1 MEDPLL
7 LASWRL
13 EMKIKT
19 TLSLTLVLSGLF
31 ALSAGRADAGSIRLQ
46 CWEYDRGN
54 AKVVVNPGRYGDYR
68 DKAPGL
74 MMTDTGKTPFEVE
87 YDLDIP
93 VTGLWKLRV
102 RYASSGVYPLDVM
115 IDGKK
120 VGVCCGE
127 KTDNAPPYMDRHPNV
142 YEGLP
147 RRTWHLH
154 GAQWEDSFE
163 FQLQAGK
170 RTLKF
175 ARNGTPSNLIEI
187 RLETKEKYPKGWKPS
202 MKRKKV
208 DLERIPPMNRRH
220 FLPADSVVPATL
232 RLTILDKIK
241 TLGTDYANGPTHLKE
256 LAQLEARQKALEAE
270 GGPEEWQA
278 LADEW
283 NEFRKRVMLDHPALK
298 FDRRIFVKRF
308 TRHASVYTGHRS
320 WGNPGGNLCVLSLV
334 RADGKVTELVPELK
348 GGVFGRFDLSFDATR
363 VVFNY
368 TKSKEGAEQ
377 YRIYEI
383 QIDPKTGLRAK
394 GTPLRQLT
402 HNVLL
407 ENEPYG
413 GKYGRDGYND
423 MDPIYLPDG
432 RIMFASSRSR
442 RSVLCA
448 PQTSTT
454 LHVMDADGNNM
465 RCISGAQ
472 VNELSPMLLD
482 DGRIAYTRWEYI
494 DKGFG
499 NVQSLWTVRPDG
511 SGPDHLYKNMVVC
524 PGAMINACSIPNSR
538 KFAAIAI
545 GHHGGLAGPMV
556 VLDTRKHR
564 RTADAMTNL
573 TPEIDYPGLYP
584 RMRNKGGFAE
594 PYPFSEK
601 FFMVSH
607 GPGSSHGT
615 GNGHAI
621 YVMDNWGNR
630 AELYR
635 DPSIA
640 CHQPVPLRKR
650 RIPVNITPV
659 DDTNAV
665 HTAYTK
671 SKGLATMFLQDV
683 YRGLPGIKRGRV
695 KYVRVMA
702 AMNLSWRDAVR
713 AGKQG
718 DGAGMEASAVSG
730 GGDVS
735 IKKIY
740 GIVKIHE
747 DGSAF
752 FRVPANR
759 NVFFQALDEN
769 YMELHRMRTFINLRP
784 GESRSCIGCHEFRR
798 NAPGL
803 KPVRPI
809 AMKFPVQNPGPQ
821 PGDKGPRTVHYA
833 ADIQP
838 VLDKH
843 CLGCHS
849 GDKPKGELNLTGVL
863 TTKFNKSYEALTKK
877 KKRLVSYLEGGFG
890 SANVPAEPP
899 LSFGSHR
906 SILTQR
912 ILTAPCKSKI
922 TREEFIKIVTW
933 IDANAPYY
941 GTHEG
946 KKNIQWKDDPNFRP
960 LPVAGK

>member
-1 MEDPLL
+1 MKTESYPPLRSRCL
-7 LASWRL
+7 MLIVLAGL
-13 EMKIKT
+13 CFAM
-19 TLSLTLVLSGLF
+19 LSLD
-31 ALSAGRADAGSIRLQ
+31 RAQAASIRFT
-46 CWEYDRGN
+46 CWQYDRGN
-54 AKVVVNPGRYGDYR
+54 AKVVVNPGRHGDYR
-68 DKAPGL
+68 DQPPGL
-74 MMTDTGKTPFEVE
+74 MMTGTGKTPFEVE
-87 YDLDIP
+87 FDLDVP
-93 VTGLWKLRV
+93 VTGTWKLRV

-120 VGVCCGE
+120 VGICCAE
-127 KTDNAPPYMDRHPNV
+127 KTDNAPPYKDRHPFV
-142 YEGLP
+142 HEGVP
-147 RRTWHLH
+147 KRTWHLH
-154 GAQWEDSFE
+154 GAQWEDSCE
-163 FQLQAGK
+163 FNIQAGK

-175 ARNGTPSNLIEI
+175 TRNGPPSNLIEI
-187 RLETKEKYPKGWKPS
+187 RLTTEAKTPKGWKS
-202 MKRKKV
+202 SITRKF
-208 DLERIPPMNRRH
+208 DLERIPPMNRRY
-220 FLPADSVVPATL
+220 FLPADSIVPETL
-232 RLTILDKIK
+232 RLTIQDKIK
-241 TLGTDYANGPTHLKE
+241 HLGPDYPNGPEHLK
-256 LAQLEARQKALEAE
+256 QLEALKAEQKVLDAGA
-270 GGPEEWQA
+270 GGPEQFQE
-278 LADEW
+278 LADKW
-283 NEFRKRVMLDHPALK
+283 TAFRKRVLLDHPALK
-298 FDRRIFVKRF
+298 FDRLMFVKRM
-308 TRHASVYTGHRS
+308 TRGASVYTGHRDHGS
-320 WGNPGGNLCVLSLV
+320 PGGNLCILSPV
-334 RADGKVTELVPELK
+334 HADGKVTELVPELA

-368 TKSKEGAEQ
+368 SNGKQ

-383 QIDPKTGLRAK
+383 EIDPTTGSRVK
-394 GTPLRQLT
+394 GKPPRQLT
-402 HNVLL
+402 FDVPKKD
-407 ENEPYG
+407 EPYG
-413 GKYGRDGYND
+413 GKYCRDGYND

-432 RIMFASSRSR
+432 KIMFASSRSR

-454 LHVMDADGNNM
+454 LHVMDIDGKNM

-472 VNELSPMLLD
+472 VNELSPILLR
-482 DGRIAYTRWEYI
+482 DGRVAYTRWEYI

-499 NVQSLWTVRPDG
+499 NVQTLWTVRPDG
-511 SGPDHLYKNMVVC
+511 SGTDHLYKNMVVC
-524 PGAMINACSIPNSR
+524 PGAMINACSIPGSS
-538 KFAAIAI
+538 KIAAIGI
-545 GHHGGLAGPMV
+545 GHHGGLAGPMIV
-556 VLDTRKHR
+556 IDTRKHR

-573 TPEIDYPGLYP
+573 TPEIEYPGLYP
-584 RMRNKGGFAE
+584 RTRNKGGYAE

-607 GPGSSHGT
+607 GPGALNT
-615 GNGHAI
+615 GHAI
-621 YVMDNWGNR
+621 YVLDNYGNR

-635 DPSIA
+635 DPTIA
-640 CHQPVPLRKR
+640 SHQPVPLRPRKR
-650 RIPVNITPV
+650 PVSITPV

-665 HTAYTK
+665 HTKYTK

-713 AGKQG
+713 AGQQG

-740 GIVKIHE
+740 GIVKVHE

-803 KPVRPI
+803 KTVRPI
-809 AMKFPVQNPGPQ
+809 AMKFPVVNPAPQ
-821 PGDKGPRTVHYA
+821 PGDKGPRTVHYE

-838 VLDKH
+838 ILDKH
-843 CLGCHS
+843 CLGCHG
-849 GDKPKGELNLTGVL
+849 GDKPKGGVDLTGVR
-863 TTKFNKSYEALTKK
+863 TGMFNKSYESLVKK
-877 KKRLVSYLEGGFG
+877 KPRLVSYLEGGFG

-899 LSFGSHR
+899 MTFGSHQ
-906 SILTQR
+906 SILTKR
-912 ILTAPCKSKI
+912 ILKAPCKSKI
-922 TREEFIKIVTW
+922 TREDFIRIVTW

-946 KKNIQWKDDPNFRP
+946 KKNLKWKNDPNFRP

>member
-1 MEDPLL
+1 MKSQSPLSRLCCRLIVTL
-7 LASWRL
+7 LTNACV
-13 EMKIKT
+13 
-19 TLSLTLVLSGLF
+19 LSLPLSQ
-31 ALSAGRADAGSIRLQ
+31 AGAGSIRLQ
-46 CWEYDRGN
+46 CWQYDRGN

-68 DKAPGL
+68 DQPPGL
-74 MMTDTGKTPFEVE
+74 MMAGSGKAPFEVE
-87 YDLDIP
+87 FDLDVP
-93 VTGLWKLRV
+93 ATGLWKLRV
-102 RYASSGVYPLDVM
+102 RYASAGVYPLDVM

-120 VGVCCGE
+120 VGTCCAE
-127 KTDNAPPYMDRHPNV
+127 MTDNAPPYKDRHPFV
-142 YEGLP
+142 HEGLP
-147 RRTWHLH
+147 KRTWRLH
-154 GAQWEDSFE
+154 GAQWEDSCE
-163 FQLQAGK
+163 FKIQAGRRK
-170 RTLKF
+170 LKF
-175 ARNGTPSNLIEI
+175 TRNGEPANLIEI
-187 RLETKEKYPKGWKPS
+187 RLTTEAKTPKGWKS
-202 MKRKKV
+202 SIKRKL

-220 FLPADSVVPATL
+220 FLPADSIVPETL

-241 TLGTDYANGPTHLKE
+241 TLGDDYPNGPAHLK
-256 LAQLEARQKALEAE
+256 QLEALQSEQKALEAK
-270 GGPEEWQA
+270 GGPEQWQA
-278 LADEW
+278 LDGKWKA
-283 NEFRKRVMLDHPALK
+283 FRKRVMLDHPSLN
-298 FDRRIFVKRF
+298 FDKLIFVKRF
-308 TRHASVYTGHRS
+308 TRHASVYTGHRAWS
-320 WGNPGGNLCVLSLV
+320 GGGGNICVLSPV
-334 RADGKVTELVPELK
+334 RADGKVHELVPELT
-348 GGVFGRFDLSFDATR
+348 GGVFGRFDLSFDATK

-368 TKSKEGAEQ
+368 TKAKEDAQQ

-383 QIDPKTGLRAK
+383 RIDPKTGLRVK
-394 GTPLRQLT
+394 GAPVRQLT
-402 HNVLL
+402 FDPIM

-413 GKYGRDGYND
+413 GKYDRDGYND

-454 LHVMDADGNNM
+454 LHVMDADGKNM

-472 VNELSPMLLD
+472 VNELSPILLH
-482 DGRIAYTRWEYI
+482 DGRIAYTRWEYV

-499 NVQSLWTVRPDG
+499 NVQTLWTVRPDG
-511 SGPDHLYKNMVVC
+511 SGSDHLYKNTVVC
-524 PGAMINACSIPNSR
+524 PGAMINACSIPGSS
-538 KFAAIAI
+538 KIAAIGI
-545 GHHGGLAGPMV
+545 GHHGGLAGPMIV
-556 VLDTRKHR
+556 IDARKHR

-573 TPEIDYPGLYP
+573 TPEIEYPGLYP
-584 RMRNKGGFAE
+584 RTRNKGGYAE

-621 YVMDNWGNR
+621 YVLDNYGNR

-635 DPSIA
+635 DPAIA
-640 CHQPVPLRKR
+640 SHQPVPLRPRKA
-650 RIPVNITPV
+650 PVNITPV

-695 KYVRVMA
+695 KYLRVMA

-713 AGKQG
+713 AGQQG

-769 YMELHRMRTFINLRP
+769 YMEIHRMRTFINLRP

-803 KPVRPI
+803 KTTRPL
-809 AMKFPVQNPGPQ
+809 AMKLPVVDPAPQ
-821 PGDKGPRTVHYA
+821 PGDTGPRTVHYE

-838 VLDKH
+838 ILNKR
-843 CLGCHS
+843 CLGCH
-849 GDKPKGELNLTGVL
+849 GADKPKGDVNLTGVR
-863 TTKFNKSYEALTKK
+863 TSMFNVSYETLVKK

-899 LSFGSHR
+899 MTFGSHQ
-906 SILTQR
+906 SILTKR
-912 ILTAPCKSKI
+912 IMKDPCKSKL
-922 TREEFIKIVTW
+922 TREEFIRIVTW

-946 KKNIQWKDDPNFRP
+946 KKNLKWKNDPDFRP

>member
-1 MEDPLL
+1 MKTEVLISRLSCRFTLTL
-7 LASWRL
+7 LAAACL
-13 EMKIKT
+13 IA
-19 TLSLTLVLSGLF
+19 LP
-31 ALSAGRADAGSIRLQ
+31 LSAARGGSIRLQ

-54 AKVVVNPGRYGDYR
+54 ARVVVNPGRYGDYR
-68 DKAPGL
+68 DKMPGL
-74 MMTDTGKTPFEVE
+74 MMTGSGKTPFTVE

-93 VTGLWKLRV
+93 VTATWKLRV
-102 RYASSGVYPLDVM
+102 RYASAGVYPLNVL
-115 IDGKK
+115 IDNKK
-120 VGVCCGE
+120 VGTCCGE

-147 RRTWHLH
+147 KRTWHLH
-154 GAQWEDSFE
+154 GAQWEDSCE
-163 FQLQAGK
+163 IRIAAGK

-175 ARNGTPSNLIEI
+175 TSDTPPSNLIEI
-187 RLETKEKYPKGWKPS
+187 QLTTKEKFPKEWKPV
-202 MKRKKV
+202 KREV
-208 DLERIPPMNRRH
+208 DLTRIPPMNRRH
-220 FLPADSVVPATL
+220 FLPAGSVNPVTL
-232 RLTILDKIK
+232 RMTIVDKIK
-241 TLGTDYANGPTHLKE
+241 TFGAEYPKGPEHLK
-256 LAQLEARQKALEAE
+256 QFDALQAKQTAVGTE
-270 GGPEEWQA
+270 GGPEQWQA
-278 LADEW
+278 LDEQW
-283 NEFRKRVMLDHPALK
+283 NLLRKSVMLDHPELK
-298 FDRRIFVKRF
+298 FDRLIFVKRF
-308 TRHASVYTGHRS
+308 TRNASVYTGHRDY
-320 WGNPGGNLCVLSLV
+320 GNPGGNLCVLSPV
-334 RADGKVTELVPELK
+334 SPDGKVTELVPELT

-383 QIDPKTGLRAK
+383 QIDPAAGCRAK
-394 GTPLRQLT
+394 GTPLVQLT
-402 HNVLL
+402 VNPRM
-407 ENEPYG
+407 EDEPYG
-413 GKYGRDGYND
+413 GKVCRDGYND

-454 LHVMDADGNNM
+454 LHVMAADGKNM
-465 RCISGAQ
+465 RCVSGAQ
-472 VNELSPMLLD
+472 VNELSPSLMH
-482 DGRIAYTRWEYI
+482 DGRIVYTRWEYI

-499 NVQSLWTVRPDG
+499 NVQSLWSMRPDG
-511 SGPDHLYKNMVVC
+511 SGPDHVYKNMVVC
-524 PGAMINACSIPNSR
+524 PGAMINACSIPGSR
-538 KFAAIAI
+538 KVAVIGI
-545 GHHGGLAGPMV
+545 GHHGGLAGPMI
-556 VLDTRKHR
+556 LIDTRSHR

-573 TPEIDYPGLYP
+573 TPEIEYPGLYP
-584 RMRNKGGFAE
+584 RTRNKGAFAE

-601 FFMVSH
+601 FFLVSH
-607 GPGSSHGT
+607 GPAGT
-615 GNGHAI
+615 RKNSAAHAL
-621 YVMDNWGNR
+621 YVLDAFGNR

-635 DPSIA
+635 DPDIA
-640 CHQPVPLRKR
+640 CHQPVPLRTRKM
-650 RIPVNITPV
+650 PVNITPV

-702 AMNLSWRDAVR
+702 AMNLSWNDAVR

-740 GIVKIHE
+740 GIVKVHE
-747 DGSAF
+747 DGSAY

-803 KPVRPI
+803 KPARPL
-809 AMKFPVQNPGPQ
+809 AMKYPVVTPSPQ
-821 PGDKGPRTVHYA
+821 PGDTGPRTVHYA

-838 VLDKH
+838 IFDKH

-849 GDKPKGELNLTGVL
+849 GEKAKGQVDLTGAL
-863 TTKFNKSYEALTKK
+863 TTKFNRSYETLTKK

-906 SILTQR
+906 SILVRQ
-912 ILTAPCKSKI
+912 IKKAPCKSKI
-922 TREEFIKIVTW
+922 TRNEFIKIVTW
-933 IDANAPYY
+933 IDANAPFY

-946 KKNIQWKDDPNFRP
+946 KKNIKWKDDPDFRP
-960 LPVAGK
+960 LPIAGK